1 MAKIEKKPNVIL
13 MFVDDLGIGDISSF
27 HPEGKIHTEHVD
39 KLAEAGMRFYDSH
52 ACSALCT
59 PSRYAL
65 LTGRY
70 PWRSRLKSMVL
81 PGDSDPLIEKER
93 LTMAQLFQRNG
104 YKTACVGKWHLGLE
118 WTLKET
124 ISPDD
129 YGEDKSIYDHFKYH
143 TPDRQPVV
151 NFLNWN
157 PVHGLDI
164 DYDQPITWGPNQ
176 YGFDYFFGLPAS
188 LDQPPFVYIENDRV
202 LEKPDRVSGVTH
214 LDRRGPSMQTMWER
228 GPIAPHYKHEQVLD
242 DMNDKVLEL
251 IDDYANQEEP
261 FFIYYP
267 TPAVHGPLIP
277 NNKFRGKSGLNLY
290 ADVVLQVDDMVR
302 QITEKL
308 KEKGIFE
315 DTIFIFTSDNGCS
328 AVADY
333 ETLLKKG
340 HDPSGGYRGKKFDI
354 YEGGHRVPTIVC
366 YPRLIERGSESH
378 AMVCHSDFF
387 ATFAELLSEKLKE
400 NEAEDSVSNLSIWRG
415 EKEQVR
421 EDAVFA
427 SGSGFLA
434 IEQDGWKLEFCED
447 GGSSQR
453 VEESVIKGERIK
465 QEFEL
470 YYLPE
475 DKKESKNLYV
485 EYPQIVEKLREK
497 MDKRFEEG
505 RTSDGGKQKNYI
517 PEESWVQ
524 INWKKE

>member
-1 MAKIEKKPNVIL
+1 MKERNKKPNVIL
-13 MFVDDLGIGDISSF
+13 MFVDDLGIGDVSSF

-39 KLAEAGMRFYDSH
+39 ELARAGMRFYDSH

-70 PWRSRLKSMVL
+70 PWRSRLKSLVL
-81 PGDSDPLIEKER
+81 PGDSDPLIEKDR
-93 LTMAQLFQRNG
+93 MTMARLFQKNG
-104 YKTACVGKWHLGLE
+104 YQTACVGKWHLGLE
-118 WTLKET
+118 WTLKEQF
-124 ISPDD
+124 SPED
-129 YGEDKSIYDHFKYH
+129 YGEDPKYYDSFVRH
-143 TPDRQPVV
+143 TKDRQPAV
-151 NFLNWN
+151 NLFSWN
-157 PVHGLDI
+157 KVQGLDI
-164 DYDQPITWGPNQ
+164 DYDQPIVWGPNQ

-202 LEKPDRVSGVTH
+202 LEKPDHMTGVTN

-228 GPIAPHYKHEQVLD
+228 GPIAPHYDHEKVLD

-251 IDDYANQEEP
+251 IDQYSEKEQP

-277 NNKFRGKSGLNLY
+277 NKKFKGKSGLNLY

-333 ETLLKKG
+333 ETLAKKG
-340 HDPSGGYRGKKFDI
+340 HDPSAGYRGKKFEI
-354 YEGGHRVPTIVC
+354 YEGGHRVPTIVS
-366 YPRLIERGSESH
+366 YPRLIQPGSESQ
-378 AMVCHSDFF
+378 ALVCHSDFF
-387 ATFAELLSEKLKE
+387 ATFAQLLEEELPD
-400 NEAEDSVSNLSIWRG
+400 NVAEDSISNLPLWKG
-415 EKEQVR
+415 EKQQVR

-434 IEQDGWKLEFCED
+434 IEQDGWKLEFCEN
-447 GGSSQR
+447 GGASPR
-453 VEESVIKGERIK
+453 VEKAVFKGEKIEQK
-465 QEFEL
+465 FEL

-475 DKKESKNLYV
+475 DKKESTNVYEEHPEV
-485 EYPQIVEKLREK
+485 VEKLRNK
-497 MDKRFEEG
+497 LDDRFEQG
-505 RTSDGGKQKNYI
+505 RTTQGKPQQNYVPKEPWI
-517 PEESWVQ
+517 QV
-524 INWKKE
+524 NWKV